1 MDFATLNMKFGEG
14 TVWTEKYLCQWCLKT
29 PLTNQ
34 TFEKYKDRGNCCS
47 ECNTKYAKI
56 AMEENK
62 ESEISHRDRLI
73 RQTRM
78 EMDVL
83 ALKLDEE
90 ISEKERLEIV
100 GEMER
105 KHIKIKMLKESL

>member
-14 TVWTEKYLCQWCLKT
+14 TVWTQKYLCQWCLKT

-47 ECNTKYAKI
+47 ECNTLYGKI

-62 ESEISHRDRLI
+62 ESEIGHRDRLI
-73 RQTRM
+73 RQTRL
-78 EMDVL
+78 ESDL
-83 ALKLDEE
+83 IALELDKP
-90 ISEKERLEIV
+90 ISEERRLEIV
-100 GEMER
+100 GLLER
-105 KHIKIKMLKESL
+105 KYVKIKMLKGE